1 MSVKEY
7 IKNSWIKTI
16 QQPVNGIPFPFT
28 APCIVD
34 TFLDFYYWDV
44 YFINKGLYLD
54 GFEQQAEN
62 NINNIAYFIEKL
74 GFMPN
79 CNTLP
84 NRSQPPFF
92 TKIVY
97 DYYIFKND
105 VKVLE
110 KYLPTILKEYDFW
123 MTKRILPCGLN
134 TYGEHSSEDELMEN
148 YIGLCDRVLEYRE
161 TKEEQL
167 DLAKDILAMAE
178 SGLDF
183 NMRFTTQRSKV
194 DIRNFIQI
202 DINCILYDVEMLISK
217 IFNTLNNKEE
227 AQRFFEYAQ
236 KRKKLIQEWLY
247 DEDSGLYLD
256 YNTKEKC
263 FSKIVT
269 AVSFYPYTFGVS
281 DDINGAKKMLARL
294 ERENGLSVGE
304 DRGDNAVYFQWDYP
318 CMWPAATCLVYIGL
332 KKLGLLADAKRIAQ
346 KYNHAVEKNFL
357 TTGKIWEKYDANTGE
372 VAQTLQEYGTP
383 EMMGWT
389 AAVYRYFE
397 EDCLKL

>member
-1 MSVKEY
+1 MNINEY
-7 IKNSWIKTI
+7 IKNSWPKTI
-16 QQPVNGIPFPFT
+16 QKPVNGIPFPFT
-28 APCIVD
+28 SPCITD

-62 NINNIAYFIEKL
+62 NINNIAYFIEKI

-79 CNTLP
+79 CNTLL

-92 TKIVY
+92 TKMVY
-97 DYYIFKND
+97 DYYTFKND

-110 KYLPTILKEYDFW
+110 RYLPTILKEYDFW

-134 TYGEHSSEDELMEN
+134 TYGEDSSKEELMEN

-167 DLAKDILAMAE
+167 ELAKDMLAMAE

-183 NMRFTTQRSKV
+183 NMRFVTQRNKV
-194 DIRNFIQI
+194 DIRNFIQM
-202 DINCILYDVEMLISK
+202 DINCILYDVEVLVSK
-217 IFNTLNNKEE
+217 IFDILNNQEE
-227 AQRFFEYAQ
+227 SKRFSKYAE
-236 KRKKLIQEWLY
+236 KRKSLIQEWLY
-247 DEDSGLYLD
+247 DKESGLYLD
-256 YNTKEKC
+256 YNVKDKC
-263 FSKIVT
+263 FSKIIT
-269 AVSFYPYTFGVS
+269 AVSFYPYIFGVS
-281 DDINGAKKMLARL
+281 DDVRGAQKLLTRL

-304 DRGDNAVYFQWDYP
+304 DRGGDAVYFQWDYP
-318 CMWPAATCLVYIGL
+318 CMWPAATCLVYMGL
-332 KKLGLLADAKRIAQ
+332 KNLNLLDDAKRIAQ
-346 KYNHAVEKNFL
+346 KYNHAVEKSFIK
-357 TTGKIWEKYDANTGE
+357 TGKLWEKYDANTGGI
-372 VAQTLQEYGTP
+372 AQTLQEYGTP

-397 EDCLKL
+397 EECNP